1 VIVEAGVPS
10 AEVRRRNKQRAGGA
24 SGAVVVPEGAPRA
37 TPSIWK
43 SGGVR
48 VPQNW
53 RLEWAFPAAA
63 AHPEDR
69 KYDLRDA
76 GGDDEQQLLL
86 LLRGAA
92 RRALASA
99 IPPLTPDQTN
109 ELAGI
114 MASFSRWVLSQ
125 SQSQGQHHHRHHRH
139 HRQHQHRAVLRFDAS
154 RGKRATKCPKWHY
167 DSVPFR
173 WIQSLVGP
181 GVDVVTDPGAV
192 DWSYLLDPDRTEL
205 SAAAHNRRAVRD
217 RSARAVGSRLSSSV
231 SGAAVARSVP
241 EGDAVVLLGGGWSAW
256 IRTPPFSSPP
266 GAARPQ
272 GAAGVAASAAPASVA
287 RPAVHKSPA
296 LLFPWQE
303 RVLISIDLVDD
314 DSGGGGQ
321 SPPPA

>member
-1 VIVEAGVPS
+1 VTVEARVAS
-10 AEVRRRNKQRAGGA
+10 AEVRRRNEQRARGA

-48 VPQNW
+48 GPQNW

-63 AHPEDR
+63 APPPPEDR
-69 KYDLRDA
+69 KYDLR
-76 GGDDEQQLLL
+76 GGDDEQRLLL

-99 IPPLTPDQTN
+99 IPPLTPDQAN

-125 SQSQGQHHHRHHRH
+125 SQGRRHRH

-181 GVDVVTDPGAV
+181 GVDVVIDPGAV

-205 SAAAHNRRAVRD
+205 SVAAHNRRAVRD

-256 IRTPPFSSPP
+256 IRNPPFSSPP

-272 GAAGVAASAAPASVA
+272 AAAGVAASAVPASVA

-314 DSGGGGQ
+314 DSGDGGGQ